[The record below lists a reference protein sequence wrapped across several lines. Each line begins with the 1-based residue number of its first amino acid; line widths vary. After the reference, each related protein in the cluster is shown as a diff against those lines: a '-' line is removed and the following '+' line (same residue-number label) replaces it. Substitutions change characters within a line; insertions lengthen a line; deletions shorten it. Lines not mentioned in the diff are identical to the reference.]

1 MFLLGIDRRFTCPDL
16 NSLPSRRRLDPVN
29 PYVELGLVVMIP
41 TAAGYGL
48 ILSLRG
54 IHWAV
59 ERWPRPRAPEPEPI
73 ERLTA
78 TLRRLRSE
86 LESMETRTGIPNKH
100 VRLRALRGAYLD
112 VLGTACQRLGVTAPR
127 GTGAQP
133 FDQADVYRVELEL
146 RQRGVDVREP
156 AAR

>member
-1 MFLLGIDRRFTCPDL
+1 M
-16 NSLPSRRRLDPVN
+16 N

-48 ILSLRG
+48 IFSVRG
-54 IHWAV
+54 IRWAT
-59 ERWPRPRAPEPEPI
+59 ERWPRPRPPEPEPLD
-73 ERLTA
+73 RLTA

-86 LESMETRTGIPNKH
+86 LESLETRTGVPNKH

-112 VLGTACQRLGVTAPR
+112 VLGTACQQLAVTPPR
-127 GTGAQP
+127 TGAQP
-133 FDQADVYRVELEL
+133 FDQADIYRVESEL
-146 RQRGVDVREP
+146 RERGVDVREP

>member
-1 MFLLGIDRRFTCPDL
+1 
-16 NSLPSRRRLDPVN
+16 VN

-48 ILSLRG
+48 IYSVRG
-54 IHWAV
+54 IHWVV
-59 ERWPRPRAPEPEPI
+59 ERWPRPRAPELEPI

-78 TLRRLRSE
+78 TLRRLRAE

-112 VLGTACQRLGVTAPR
+112 VLGTACQRLTVTPPR
-127 GTGAQP
+127 GAGAQA
-133 FDQADVYRVELEL
+133 FDQADVYRVESEL
-146 RQRGVDVREP
+146 RQRGIDVREP
-156 AAR
+156 ATH

>member
-1 MFLLGIDRRFTCPDL
+1 L
-16 NSLPSRRRLDPVN
+16 NSLPNGRRLDPVN

-54 IHWAV
+54 IRWAV
-59 ERWPRPRAPEPEPI
+59 ERWPRAQPPELEPI

-78 TLRRLRSE
+78 TLRRLRAD

-100 VRLRALRGAYLD
+100 VRMCALRGAYLD
-112 VLGTACQRLGVTAPR
+112 VLGTACQRLAVTPPR

-133 FDQADVYRVELEL
+133 FDQADVYRVESEL

-156 AAR
+156 ATY

>member
-1 MFLLGIDRRFTCPDL
+1 
-16 NSLPSRRRLDPVN
+16 VN

-54 IHWAV
+54 IHWAA
-59 ERWPRPRAPEPEPI
+59 ERWPRPKAPELEPI

-78 TLRRLRSE
+78 TLRRLRAE

-112 VLGTACQRLGVTAPR
+112 VLGTACQRLGVSPPR
-127 GTGAQP
+127 SAGARP
-133 FDQADVYRVELEL
+133 FDQADVYRVESEL
-146 RQRGVDVREP
+146 RRRGVDVRES
-156 AAR
+156 ATH

>member
-1 MFLLGIDRRFTCPDL
+1 MLLLGVDRRFTCPDL
-16 NSLPSRRRLDPVN
+16 NSLPGRRRLDPVN

-48 ILSLRG
+48 IFSVRG
-54 IHWAV
+54 IRWAT
-59 ERWPRPRAPEPEPI
+59 ERWPRPRPAEPEPLD
-73 ERLTA
+73 RLTA
-78 TLRRLRSE
+78 NLRRLRTE
-86 LESMETRTGIPNKH
+86 LEGLETRTGVPNKH

-112 VLGTACQRLGVTAPR
+112 VLGSACQQLAVTPPR
-127 GTGAQP
+127 GSSAQS
-133 FDQADVYRVELEL
+133 FDQADIYRVESEL